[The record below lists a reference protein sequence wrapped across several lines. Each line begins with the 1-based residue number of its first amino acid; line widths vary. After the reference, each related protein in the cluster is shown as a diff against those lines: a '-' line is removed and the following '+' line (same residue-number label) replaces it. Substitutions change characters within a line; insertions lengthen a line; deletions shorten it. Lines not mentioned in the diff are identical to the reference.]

1 MRKETK
7 VNMVNEL
14 KKMWLQKVGTS
25 ATSNDRTCE
34 NSYQQ
39 KIENIYKI

>member
-7 VNMVNEL
+7 VNMVKEF

-25 ATSNDRTCE
+25 ATSNDRTWE
-34 NSYQQ
+34 NSCQQ